1 MAAGADSVLNR
12 LIQHATRP
20 NRSRKGSSSSSL
32 SVIRRHL
39 DSGNLPK
46 AIAALSSSPAPFS
59 TSLYARLLQLCSS
72 KRSLVDVRRVES
84 HLVAFSPSPSTFLLN
99 RTIEA
104 YAHCSSPAD
113 ARELFDEMP
122 KRDGGTWNAMIA
134 AYRCSDCPV
143 EALSLFS
150 TMNRSGIRAKDV
162 TLASVL
168 GCCGDL
174 AALLLAR
181 QIHCLVLKY
190 GYFPNVILDTSVV
203 DVYGKC
209 LAMDDAKKMFDS
221 IIDPNAVSWN
231 VIVRRYLDAGRAR
244 EALLMFFRMIREGVK
259 PLSFTVSNAL
269 IACSDTLALK
279 EGHQIHSTATKVGF
293 EGDNIVGSSLMEM
306 YAKCGVVQDARQ
318 LFDQLPSK
326 DVVSWT
332 SMVSGYASCGRID
345 DAEKLFDEMPE
356 RNVVSWNAMLAGY
369 VQFFCWDKAL
379 DLFCRMRETIE
390 VDLVTL
396 GLVLNGCAG
405 MSDLD
410 RGKQVH
416 GFSYRHNLGSDLFF
430 SNALVDMY
438 SKCGCLRN
446 AEVCFLRMVSQ
457 RDTVSWNSL
466 ISGYARYCRSEE
478 ALVAFSEMLF
488 ETTPNE
494 LSFSTALAA
503 CANIFMLEHGKQ
515 IHSYMVRNGFELD
528 VIIRGALVDMY
539 SKCRLIEYAMR
550 VFEEKNFRDLI
561 LCNSMILGCA
571 YNGRG
576 ECSLELF
583 EEMQKE
589 GITADNVTFV
599 GVLLACISEGYVDLG
614 RRYFNLMSDEY
625 GVIPRV
631 EHYECMIELL
641 GIHGF
646 MVELEDFI
654 RRMPFEPTIP
664 MWTRIFDCCRE
675 HGNRSLG
682 ERAAKCINESNPINP
697 VQFEILERTEL
708 DTKKEGQ
715 S

>member
-1 MAAGADSVLNR
+1 MAASARSVLNR
-12 LIQHATRP
+12 LIQRAARP
-20 NRSRKGSSSSSL
+20 KRSRKPSSSSSR

-39 DSGNLPK
+39 DSGDLPK
-46 AIAALSSSPAPFS
+46 TIAALSSSPAPFP
-59 TSLYARLLQLCSS
+59 TSLYVRLLQLCSS

-84 HLVAFSPSPSTFLLN
+84 HLVAFNPSPSTFLLN

-104 YAHCSSPAD
+104 YAHCGSPTD

-122 KRDGGTWNAMIA
+122 KRDGGTWNAMIV
-134 AYRCSDCPV
+134 AYRCSDCPD
-143 EALSLFS
+143 EALALFS
-150 TMNRSGIRAKDV
+150 TMNGSGIHPKDV

-174 AALLLAR
+174 LALLLAR

-209 LAMDDAKKMFDS
+209 FAMDDARKMFDS
-221 IIDPNAVSWN
+221 IIDPNDVSWN
-231 VIVRRYLDAGRAR
+231 VIVRRYLEAGKAR
-244 EALLMFFRMIREGVK
+244 EALLMFFRMIRGGVK

-269 IACSDTLALK
+269 IACSEALALK
-279 EGHQIHSTATKVGF
+279 EGHQIHSTMIKAGF

-318 LFDQLPSK
+318 LFDQVPSK

-332 SMVSGYASCGRID
+332 SMLSGYATCGRID
-345 DAEKLFDEMPE
+345 EAEKLFDEMPE

-369 VQFFCWDKAL
+369 VRFFCLDEAL

-390 VDLVTL
+390 IDLVTL
-396 GLVLNGCAG
+396 GLVLNVCAG

-416 GFSYRHNLGSDLFF
+416 GFSYRHNLGSNLFF
-430 SNALVDMY
+430 SNALIDMY

-446 AEVCFLRMVSQ
+446 AEVCFRMVSR

-478 ALVAFSEMLF
+478 ALAAFSEMQF

-494 LSFSTALAA
+494 LTFSIALAA
-503 CANIFMLEHGKQ
+503 CANIFMLEHGTQ
-515 IHSYMVRNGFELD
+515 IHAYMVRNGFELD
-528 VIIRGALVDMY
+528 VIIRGTLVDMY

-550 VFEEKNFRDLI
+550 VFEEEGFRDLI
-561 LCNSMILGCA
+561 LWNSMILGCA
-571 YNGRG
+571 YNRRG
-576 ECSLELF
+576 ERSLELF
-583 EEMQKE
+583 EEMRKE
-589 GITADNVTFV
+589 GIAADNVTFV

-631 EHYECMIELL
+631 EHYECIIELL

-654 RRMPFEPTIP
+654 QRMPFEPTIP

-682 ERAAKCINESNPINP
+682 ERAAKCINKSNPINP

-708 DTKKEGQ
+708 DTKKEAHHL
-715 S
+715 

>member
-1 MAAGADSVLNR
+1 MAASAGSVLNR
-12 LIQHATRP
+12 LIQRAARP
-20 NRSRKGSSSSSL
+20 KRSRKRSSSSSL

-39 DSGNLPK
+39 DSGDLPK
-46 AIAALSSSPAPFS
+46 TIAALSSSPARFP

-104 YAHCSSPAD
+104 YAHCGSPTD

-122 KRDGGTWNAMIA
+122 KRDGGTWNAMIV
-134 AYRCSDCPV
+134 AYRCSDCPD
-143 EALSLFS
+143 EALALFS
-150 TMNRSGIRAKDV
+150 TMNGSGIHPKDV

-174 AALLLAR
+174 LALLLAR

-209 LAMDDAKKMFDS
+209 FAMDDARKMFDS
-221 IIDPNAVSWN
+221 IIDPNDVSWN
-231 VIVRRYLDAGRAR
+231 VIVRRYLEAGRAR

-269 IACSDTLALK
+269 IACSEALALR
-279 EGHQIHSTATKVGF
+279 EGHQIHSTTTK
-293 EGDNIVGSSLMEM
+293 
-306 YAKCGVVQDARQ
+306 A
-318 LFDQLPSK
+318 
-326 DVVSWT
+326 
-332 SMVSGYASCGRID
+332 GYATCGRID
-345 DAEKLFDEMPE
+345 EAEKLFDETPE
-356 RNVVSWNAMLAGY
+356 KNVVSWNAMLAGY
-369 VQFFCWDKAL
+369 VRLFCWDEAL

-390 VDLVTL
+390 IDLVTL
-396 GLVLNGCAG
+396 GLVLNLCAG

-416 GFSYRHNLGSDLFF
+416 GFSYRHNSGSNLFF
-430 SNALVDMY
+430 SNALIDMY

-446 AEVCFLRMVSQ
+446 AEVCFRMVSR

-478 ALVAFSEMLF
+478 ALVAFSEMQF

-494 LSFSTALAA
+494 LTFSIALAA

-515 IHSYMVRNGFELD
+515 IHAYMVRNGFELD
-528 VIIRGALVDMY
+528 VIIRGTLVDMY

-550 VFEEKNFRDLI
+550 VFEEESFRDLI
-561 LCNSMILGCA
+561 LWNSMILGCA
-571 YNGRG
+571 YNRRG
-576 ECSLELF
+576 ERSLELF
-583 EEMQKE
+583 EEMRKE
-589 GITADNVTFV
+589 GIAADNVTFV

-654 RRMPFEPTIP
+654 QRMPFEPTIP

-682 ERAAKCINESNPINP
+682 ERAAKCINKSNPINP

-708 DTKKEGQ
+708 DTKKEAHHL
-715 S
+715 